1 MPLCERSESWSDQSH
16 TPLSSKGVAL
26 RFPPFLIK
34 KRQPGGVSRKM
45 IIGIAA
51 DHGGF
56 HLKGRLIGRLSESG
70 YGVKDFGAYSL
81 DPEDDYPDFV
91 VPLARAVAAAEV
103 ERGIAVCGS
112 GVGACVA
119 ANKIK
124 GVRSALITDIFSA
137 HQGVE
142 DDDMNL
148 MCLGGRVVGQALA
161 WDLVRGFLEARF
173 KGGERFR
180 RRLEKIAEVERGSR

>member
-1 MPLCERSESWSDQSH
+1 MRL
-16 TPLSSKGVAL
+16 
-26 RFPPFLIK
+26 
-34 KRQPGGVSRKM
+34 
-45 IIGIAA
+45 GIAA

-56 HLKGRLIGRLSESG
+56 ELKGWLSGRLSESHD
-70 YGVKDFGAYSL
+70 VKDFGAYSL
-81 DPEDDYPDFV
+81 DSGDDYPDFV
-91 VPLARAVAAAEV
+91 IPLARAVAAGEV

-119 ANKIK
+119 ANKIQ
-124 GVRSALITDIFSA
+124 GVRSALISDSFSA

-148 MCLGGRVVGQALA
+148 ICLGGRVVGHALA

-173 KGGERFR
+173 KGEERFR
-180 RRLEKIAEVERGSR
+180 RRLDKISVWERRT

>member
-1 MPLCERSESWSDQSH
+1 MRI
-16 TPLSSKGVAL
+16 GV
-26 RFPPFLIK
+26 
-34 KRQPGGVSRKM
+34 
-45 IIGIAA
+45 AA

-56 HLKGRLIGRLSESG
+56 VLKGQLIGRLSELTHD
-70 YGVKDFGAYSL
+70 VKDFGAYSL

-91 VPLARAVAAAEV
+91 IPLASAVAAGEV

-112 GVGACVA
+112 GVGASVA
-119 ANKIK
+119 ANKVR
-124 GVRSALITDIFSA
+124 GVRSALITDSFSA

-148 MCLGGRVVGQALA
+148 ICLGGRVLGSALA

-173 KGGERFR
+173 KGEERFL
-180 RRLEKIAEVERGSR
+180 RRLRKITGVERREK